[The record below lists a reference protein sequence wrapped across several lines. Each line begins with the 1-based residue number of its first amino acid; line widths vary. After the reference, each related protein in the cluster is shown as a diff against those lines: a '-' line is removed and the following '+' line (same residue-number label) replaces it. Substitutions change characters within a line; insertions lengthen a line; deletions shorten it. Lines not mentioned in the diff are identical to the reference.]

1 MTTDSFNEKEVTVDS
16 MVLDN
21 LVVDENID
29 LDSQS
34 AEDITK
40 IEEPTLVKE
49 DEIVKSPKKDDEVPS
64 LVPVNDG
71 VIGAGKIN
79 KKDEAKPAKVAPKKD
94 SVKTVALFASRN
106 VSWQGLGKLLKGYNF
121 VSAEAADKWLTLDT
135 VRLVSPE
142 EIKTN
147 LG

>member
-1 MTTDSFNEKEVTVDS
+1 MTTDSVNENSVGVDKLI
-16 MVLDN
+16 LDSS
-21 LVVDENID
+21 DTEID
-29 LDSQS
+29 LDFKSV
-34 AEDITK
+34 EDILK

-64 LVPVNDG
+64 LVPVSDG

-79 KKDEAKPAKVAPKKD
+79 KNEEPKTAKLSPKKD
-94 SVKTVALFASRN
+94 NVKKVALFASRN

-142 EIKTN
+142 EVKAN